1 MYQIMHF
8 RGGIYKFDELVELV
22 EDTGGMVLDKDCF
35 EIIRGDSYLSQ
46 EVHVLLV
53 VPENELNNIKSLI
66 SEIKGM
72 VDDIESSEDQYTL
85 FLSYISI
92 YDALSR
98 IGGWAD
104 KDLLKETIK
113 CPCYS
118 ELCTHLEE
126 EKCQLEEI
134 LEELLSQMSSIEVIE
149 RKESDGMPQYRLKK
163 E

>member
-22 EDTGGMVLDKDCF
+22 EDTGGIVLDKDSF

-53 VPENELNNIKSLI
+53 VPENEIKNIKLLI

-72 VDDIESSEDQYTL
+72 VEDIEATKDQYVL

-92 YDALSR
+92 YDA
-98 IGGWAD
+98 
-104 KDLLKETIK
+104 
-113 CPCYS
+113 
-118 ELCTHLEE
+118 
-126 EKCQLEEI
+126 
-134 LEELLSQMSSIEVIE
+134 
-149 RKESDGMPQYRLKK
+149 
-163 E
+163 